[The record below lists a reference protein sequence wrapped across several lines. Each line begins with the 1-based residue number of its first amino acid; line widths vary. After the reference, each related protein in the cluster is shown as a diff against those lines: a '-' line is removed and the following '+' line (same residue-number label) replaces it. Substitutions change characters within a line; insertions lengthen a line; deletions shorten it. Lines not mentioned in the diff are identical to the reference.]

1 MYNHEA
7 VEHFREP
14 FTPAE
19 TAILTRFFTNV
30 DRPVFG
36 LINLPEVVKGALFA
50 RYSRSSK
57 SVRRL
62 FLDEFMANPET
73 GVETIASHL
82 DGDDPAVNL
91 RRAEQLYDRVF
102 FEYGDDSVAQLGGV
116 HLAVEQASNVLTK
129 VLEWGRLASYL
140 EQSTR
145 YIYYDVKLGERFR
158 FQVPPEIARSSLA
171 PVYIDY
177 MDRLFGTYSQ
187 VVATMTRFFEE
198 RFPKQEGDSNFVW
211 KSTIRAKAC
220 DTARGLLPA
229 ATLSNV
235 GIYGSGQA
243 YEMALLRM
251 QAHPLDEV
259 RRYGDMMLEEL
270 RTMIPSFLRRVDLED
285 RGVLASN
292 YQAGILEN
300 IRDIAAG
307 LASDPEPR
315 PLVTLTDWDPDAET
329 KLVAAALYAAS
340 DLPDRQLADIAR
352 RMSSGERARVI
363 AAYVGERLNR
373 RHKPGRGMERTS
385 YRFDIL
391 CDYGAFRDLQR
402 HRMLT
407 LEWQPLSTRLGY
419 DVPSELAEIQPS
431 LVGTWKEAMERAEVF
446 YEDVRTE
453 LGIDVAQYVV
463 PFAFNVRFVMQM
475 NAREAFHLLEL
486 RTQPAG
492 HRGYREVCQEMHRQ
506 IGEVAGHRQIAAA
519 MRFVDYSDPDLER
532 LESERRAEQRRR
544 T

>member
-1 MYNHEA
+1 
-7 VEHFREP
+7 VDHFQEP

-19 TAILTRFFTNV
+19 TTLLTRFFTNV

-73 GVETIASHL
+73 GIETIAAQL
-82 DGDDPAVNL
+82 GGEDPLVDL
-91 RRAEQLYDRVF
+91 QRAERLYDRVF

-129 VLEWGRLASYL
+129 VLEWGRLAAYL

-158 FQVPPEIARSSLA
+158 YQVPPEFAASSIAA
-171 PVYIDY
+171 DYIAY
-177 MDRLFGTYSQ
+177 MDHLFETYSA
-187 VVATMTRFFEE
+187 VVATMTEFFEK

-235 GIYGSGQA
+235 GIYGTGQA

-251 QAHPLDEV
+251 QAHPLAEV
-259 RRYGDMMLEEL
+259 RQYGVMMLEEL
-270 RTMIPSFLRRVDLED
+270 RKMIPSFLRRVDLPD
-285 RGVLASN
+285 RGVLASE
-292 YQAGILEN
+292 YQAQISGHMRE
-300 IRDIAAG
+300 IATE
-307 LASDPEPR
+307 LQTEPEPAQ
-315 PLVTLTDWDPDAET
+315 LVTLTDWDPDAEP

-340 DLPDRQLADIAR
+340 DLPDDQLAAIAKR
-352 RMSSGERARVI
+352 LPAEARARII
-363 AAYVGERLNR
+363 AAYVGERRNR
-373 RHKPGRGMERTS
+373 RHKPGRGLERTS

-407 LEWQPLSTRLGY
+407 LEWQPLSARLGY
-419 DVPSELAEIQPS
+419 DTPAELAEVEPA
-431 LVGTWKEAMERAEVF
+431 LTETWKEAMERAVDF
-446 YEDVRTE
+446 YERVRPE
-453 LGIDVAQYVV
+453 YGIDVAQYVV

-475 NAREAFHLLEL
+475 NAREAFHLIEL
-486 RTQPAG
+486 RTQPSG
-492 HRGYREVCQEMHRQ
+492 HRGYRLVCQEMHRQ
-506 IGEVAGHRQIAAA
+506 IREVAGHHQLADA
-519 MRFVDYSDPDLER
+519 MQFVDYSDPDLER
-532 LESERRAEQRRR
+532 LESERKAEQRRR

>member
-1 MYNHEA
+1 M
-7 VEHFREP
+7 EHHQET

-19 TAILTRFFTNV
+19 TAVLARFFTNI

-62 FLDEFMANPET
+62 FLDEFMANAET
-73 GVETIASHL
+73 GIETIAAHL
-82 DGDDPAVNL
+82 DGEDPLVNL

-116 HLAVEQASNVLTK
+116 HLAVEQASNILTK

-145 YIYYDVKLGERFR
+145 YIYYDHKLGDRFR
-158 FQVPPEIARSSLA
+158 YQTPPEITESPLSTE
-171 PVYIDY
+171 YGQY
-177 MDRLFGTYSQ
+177 MDWLFETYSR
-187 VVATMTRFFEE
+187 VVAEMTDFFEK
-198 RFPKQEGDSNFVW
+198 RFPKHEGDSNFVW

-229 ATLSNV
+229 STLSNV
-235 GIYGSGQA
+235 GIYGTGQA

-251 QAHPLDEV
+251 QAHPLAEV
-259 RRYGDMMLEEL
+259 RQYGAMMLEEL
-270 RTMIPSFLRRVDLED
+270 RKMIPSFLRRVDLPE
-285 RGVLASN
+285 RGMLASS
-292 YQAGILEN
+292 YQRQISQAM
-300 IRDIAAG
+300 RQIAAEFKEE
-307 LASDPEPR
+307 PEP
-315 PLVTLTDWDPDAET
+315 PALVTLTDWDPDAET
-329 KLVAAALYAAS
+329 KLVAAALYAVS
-340 DLPDRQLADIAR
+340 DLPDGQLATIASR
-352 RMSSGERARVI
+352 LTSDEQAKII
-363 AAYVGERLNR
+363 AAYVGERGNR
-373 RHKPGRGMERTS
+373 RHKPGRSMERTS

-407 LEWQPLSTRLGY
+407 LEWQPLSARLGY
-419 DVPSELAEIQPS
+419 DTPADLDEVEPS
-431 LVGTWKEAMERAEVF
+431 LIETWQEAMERAGGF
-446 YEDVRTE
+446 YEKVRPV

-475 NAREAFHLLEL
+475 NAREAIHLIEL

-492 HRGYREVCQEMHRQ
+492 HRGYRRVCQEMHRQ
-506 IGEVAGHRQIAAA
+506 IREVAGHHHIADA

-532 LESERRAEQRRR
+532 LESERRAEERRR